1 MRIIGVLGVLLVA
14 ARSAS
19 AVPCDLPAGE
29 VDHFARWRVGWTVT
43 YGALTVGQ
51 ASLAL
56 AHWNPL
62 GTYDDKFRDTLVV
75 GAVESGLGT
84 LGMVLAPGIA
94 GATCEK
100 AGEVERALFWGGHA
114 GNLVVNVAGS
124 LILAHETTWSAG
136 LVSFALG
143 YPIGL
148 LNTYTLPRGAWHAWR
163 LVPTGNGV
171 ALAGT
176 F

>member
-1 MRIIGVLGVLLVA
+1 LFVV

-19 AVPCDLPAGE
+19 AAPCDLPDE
-29 VDHFARWRVGWTVT
+29 VAHFERWRLGWTVT
-43 YGALTVGQ
+43 YGALTAGQ
-51 ASLAL
+51 AAL
-56 AHWNPL
+56 AIARYNPL
-62 GTYDDKFRDTLVV
+62 APYDRQFRDTLVV

-84 LGMVLAPGIA
+84 LAMVLAPRIADDASCATA
-94 GATCEK
+94 GAL
-100 AGEVERALFWGGHA
+100 ERTLFWGSHA
-114 GNLVVNVAGS
+114 GNLAVNAAGS

-148 LNTYTLPRGAWHAWR
+148 LNTYTMPRGAWHAMR
-163 LVPTGNGV
+163 IVPTANGL

>member
-1 MRIIGVLGVLLVA
+1 MVTLLVA
-14 ARSAS
+14 RVAS
-19 AVPCDLPAGE
+19 ADCDRGE
-29 VDHFARWRVGWTVT
+29 IDRMARWKWGWAAT

-51 ASLAL
+51 TAL
-56 AHWNPL
+56 VATKWNPL
-62 GTYDDKFRDTLVV
+62 GPYDVTFRDTLIV

-84 LGMVLAPGIA
+84 LGMLLAPGLDCDRVKSAKI
-94 GATCEK
+94 
-100 AGEVERALFWGGHA
+100 ERTLFWGGHA

-124 LILAHETTWSAG
+124 LVLAHETSWSTG

-148 LNTYTLPRGAWHAWR
+148 LNTYTMPRTSWHAMQVSA
-163 LVPTGNGV
+163 VPLPHGG
-171 ALAGT
+171 ALALIGT